1 MNTDYENYLMLYRC
15 TERFDDELLSSTDQT
30 EKYTHQLE
38 LAIYARDPKKFEI
51 ETVLAPF

>member
-1 MNTDYENYLMLYRC
+1 MLYRC